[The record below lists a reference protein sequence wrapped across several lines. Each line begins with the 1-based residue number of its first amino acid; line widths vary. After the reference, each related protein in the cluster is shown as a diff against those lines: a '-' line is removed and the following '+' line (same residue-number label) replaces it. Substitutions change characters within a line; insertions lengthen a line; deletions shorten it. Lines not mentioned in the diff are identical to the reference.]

1 MEVFNIR
8 KGALQKTT
16 RSVQTKS
23 ISEPVSV
30 TLQSL
35 GGGIISAKCY
45 SNSSARAGIFDE
57 ADSVQYSYL
66 IGTVPPTSPSAE
78 GMIRDLSTKG
88 SFNFSVGDNNGG
100 KNLYIYF
107 RWYNTKHPELAGPWS
122 NIQIIWIT

>member
-1 MEVFNIR
+1 MV
-8 KGALQKTT
+8 
-16 RSVQTKS
+16 
-23 ISEPVSV
+23 
-30 TLQSL
+30 
-35 GGGIISAKCY
+35 GGIIAAKCY
-45 SNSSARAGIFDE
+45 GNSSARAGIFDE

-100 KNLYIYF
+100 KNRYIYF
-107 RWYNTKHPELAGPWS
+107 RWYSTKHPELAGPWC